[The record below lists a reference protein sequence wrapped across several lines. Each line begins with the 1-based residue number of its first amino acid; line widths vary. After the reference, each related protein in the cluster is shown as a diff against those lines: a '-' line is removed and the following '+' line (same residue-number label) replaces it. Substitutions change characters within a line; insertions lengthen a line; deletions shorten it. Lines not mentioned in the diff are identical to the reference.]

1 MCGIAGYIRRNRD
14 IEERMV
20 KDMCNMIRHRGP
32 DDEGLFVQG
41 PVGLGMRRLSIIDIA
56 GGHQPI
62 FNEQGTMC
70 TVFNGEIYNYKELR
84 SSLLA
89 QGHEFS
95 TRTDTEVLVH
105 QYEKSGRDCVSA
117 LNGMFAFAI
126 WDELQQRLFIARDRM
141 GIKPLYYYFD
151 GERFLFASEI
161 KSLLVEDCIK
171 PQLNENGLWDY
182 LTFRYVPE
190 PETIWKGIRKLPPAH
205 WLMLNTRSW
214 NLTVERYWDIP
225 YPHGEP
231 SACADES
238 QMAEEFGGVFEDS
251 VARHLQA
258 DVPVGILLSGGLDSS
273 AVLAAVS
280 RLHTDKIFSF
290 SVAFKDGGEFDEL
303 NYARQAARHADAQ
316 NYEVVIDHNDFM
328 DFLPEFVW
336 HTDEPLADLASVP
349 LYYVSKLAREHV
361 KVVLSGEGSDEILGG
376 YDLEL
381 FMREVQRAGR
391 LSRFPAFIRNAL
403 CGTILS
409 KESGIDP
416 VDIPSHRAFHM
427 TNIFSHEEKRRLFQT
442 TPAAAGDSIKLIRE
456 YYNRVKG
463 SNPLNQVLYTF
474 SQSWLVEDLLMK
486 ADKMTMANS
495 IELRVPFLDH
505 RIVEWAAKAPPSM
518 KIGMLNNKLVTKKVL
533 RMYANAKV
541 PESIIS
547 RPKKGFPVPAYG
559 WLSGELKSFAM
570 DILGAGSRSAG
581 LFDRKLL
588 SSYVHNGTRSEAGV
602 MDRHKLWSLLI
613 LELWMRRWLR

>member
-1 MCGIAGYIRRNRD
+1 MCGIAGYIRRSGNV
-14 IEERMV
+14 EEGTV
-20 KDMCNMIRHRGP
+20 LDMCNMIRHRGP
-32 DDEGLFVQG
+32 DDEGLFVRG
-41 PVGLGMRRLSIIDIA
+41 PVGLGIRRLSIIDIV

-62 FNEQGTMC
+62 FNEQGMMC
-70 TVFNGEIYNYKELR
+70 TIFNGEIYNYKELR
-84 SSLLA
+84 SALLA

-105 QYEKSGRDCVSA
+105 QYEKSGPDCVA
-117 LNGMFAFAI
+117 DLNGMFAFAI

-151 GERFLFASEI
+151 GERFVFASEI
-161 KSLLVEDCIK
+161 KSLLVVDGVK
-171 PQLNENGLWDY
+171 QQLNVNGLWDY

-205 WLMLNTRSW
+205 RLMLNTRSW

-225 YPHGEP
+225 VCQGEP
-231 SACADES
+231 SACAGES
-238 QMAEEFGGVFEDS
+238 QMAEEFGELFEDS

-280 RLHTDKIFSF
+280 RLHGNKIFSF

-303 NYARQAARHADAQ
+303 HYARQVARHVNAQ
-316 NYEVVIDHNDFM
+316 NYEVVIDHKDFI
-328 DFLPEFVW
+328 DLLPEFVW

-349 LYYVSKLAREHV
+349 LYYVSKLARDHV

-381 FMREVQRAGR
+381 FMRDVQRAGR
-391 LSRFPAFIRNAL
+391 LSRFPAFIQHAL
-403 CGTILS
+403 RCTIL
-409 KESGIDP
+409 KKVSGIDQA
-416 VDIPSHRAFHM
+416 DIPSQRAFHM
-427 TNIFSHEEKRRLFQT
+427 TNIFSHEEKQRLFQIIPT
-442 TPAAAGDSIKLIRE
+442 GAGDSIELIRE
-456 YYNRVKG
+456 YYSRVRG

-518 KIGMLNNKLVTKKVL
+518 KIGTLNNKLVTKKVL

-559 WLSGELKSFAM
+559 WLSGELKSFAVDM
-570 DILGAGSRSAG
+570 LGAGSRSAG

-588 SSYVHNGTRSEAGV
+588 SSYVHAGTRREAGV
-602 MDRHKLWSLLI
+602 KDRHKLWSLLI